1 MDTTGLM
8 ITTQGLAK
16 TFTKKKESVH
26 AVRGIDLSVAEG
38 ELVAFLGP
46 NGAGK
51 STTLRML
58 TGLLAP
64 SSGRATVAGY
74 DVVAQPDKVRQTI
87 GYIGQG
93 NSAGHYFRVADELA
107 SQAQFYGVPAAEGRR
122 RAADLLAALDLVG
135 LEKRTV
141 STLSGGQRRRLDVA
155 MGLLN
160 RPPLLFLDEP
170 STGMDP
176 ASRANL
182 WEHVQR
188 MRREFGMTL
197 VLTTHYLEEADRMA
211 ERVVII
217 DQGAII
223 ADDTPTALRHTHAAD
238 VVTLEYADAEVAGR
252 AREALARDGRFADRV
267 AGGSVAGGGATASE
281 SWEVRLEVDDG
292 PALLPVLLYALEGA
306 GVRPVRA
313 AIAEATLD
321 DVFLNLTG
329 RSLRE
334 ESESADDAAAVEA
347 MASAASAGG
356 GRGGAA

>member
-1 MDTTGLM
+1 M
-8 ITTQGLAK
+8 ITTEGLAR
-16 TFTKKKESVH
+16 TFQKKKEVVE
-26 AVRGIDLSVAEG
+26 AVRGIDLHVGDG

-64 SSGRATVAGY
+64 TRGRATVAGH
-74 DVVAQPDKVRQTI
+74 DVVAHPQKVRETI

-93 NSAGHYFRVADELA
+93 NSAGHFFRVGDELA
-107 SQAQFYGVPAAEGRR
+107 SQAQFYGIPAQEGRR
-122 RAADLLAALDLVG
+122 RATALLESLELSG
-135 LEKRTV
+135 MEKRTV
-141 STLSGGQRRRLDVA
+141 NTLSGGQRRRLDVA

-160 RPPLLFLDEP
+160 HPPLLFLDEP

-188 MRREFGMTL
+188 MRAELGMTM
-197 VLTTHYLEEADRMA
+197 VLTTHYLEEADKMA

-217 DQGAII
+217 DRGEVI
-223 ADDTPTALRHTHAAD
+223 ADDTPAELRRRHASD
-238 VVTLEYADAEVAGR
+238 VVRLTFAGAAEASSARATLGR
-252 AREALARDGRFADRV
+252 ETSFAVVDGDSSAQL
-267 AGGSVAGGGATASE
+267 
-281 SWEVRLEVDDG
+281 RLDLDEG
-292 PALLPVLLYALEGA
+292 PAAVPSILAVLEREGQ
-306 GVRPVRA
+306 RPTRA
-313 AIAEATLD
+313 AISEASLD

-334 ESESADDAAAVEA
+334 ESESGEDAAAVATAAAGAGA
-347 MASAASAGG
+347 MGAGA
-356 GRGGAA
+356 GGAA

>member
-1 MDTTGLM
+1 M
-8 ITTQGLAK
+8 ITTSGLTK
-16 TFTKKKESVH
+16 TFTRKKSVVE
-26 AVRGIDLSVAEG
+26 AVRGIDLTVGDG
-38 ELVAFLGP
+38 ELVAILGP

-51 STTLRML
+51 STTLKML

-64 SSGRATVAGY
+64 TAGSAQVAGY
-74 DVVAQPDKVRQTI
+74 DVVAHPDRVRQTI

-107 SQAQFYGVPAAEGRR
+107 SQAQFYGVPAAEGRK
-122 RAADLLAALDLVG
+122 RASDLLAALDLVG
-135 LEKRTV
+135 VEKRTV
-141 STLSGGQRRRLDVA
+141 NTLSGGQRRRLDVA

-188 MRREFGMTL
+188 MRHEFGMTL

-211 ERVVII
+211 ERVVVI

-223 ADDTPTALRHTHAAD
+223 ADDTPTALRHTHASD
-238 VVTLEYADAEVAGR
+238 VVTLTYPDGEAARRAADVLRG
-252 AREALARDGRFADRV
+252 DSRFAERIADPE
-267 AGGSVAGGGATASE
+267 ADGK
-281 SWEVRLEVDDG
+281 VRLDLDDG
-292 PALLPVLLYALEGA
+292 PALFPVLLHELERAGA
-306 GVRPVRA
+306 RPTA
-313 AIAEATLD
+313 ASIAEATLD
-321 DVFLNLTG
+321 DVFLALTG

-334 ESESADDAAAVEA
+334 ESESGDDAAAVEA
-347 MASAASAGG
+347 MAAAAGG
-356 GRGGAA
+356 PGGGVGGAA

>member
-1 MDTTGLM
+1 MV
-8 ITTQGLAK
+8 
-16 TFTKKKESVH
+16 E
-26 AVRGIDLSVAEG
+26 AVRGIDLSVADG
-38 ELVAFLGP
+38 ELVAILGP

-51 STTLRML
+51 STTLKML

-64 SSGRATVAGY
+64 TAGEATVAGH
-74 DVVAQPDKVRQTI
+74 DVVAHPDRVRRAI

-122 RAADLLAALDLVG
+122 RAADLLSALDLVG

-141 STLSGGQRRRLDVA
+141 NTLSGGQRRRLDVA

-188 MRREFGMTL
+188 MRHEFGMTL

-211 ERVVII
+211 ERVVVI
-217 DQGAII
+217 DQGSII
-223 ADDTPTALRHTHAAD
+223 ADDTPTALRHTHASD
-238 VVTLEYADAEVAGR
+238 VVTLTWASEAEARR
-252 AREALARDGRFADRV
+252 AREVLAADARV
-267 AGGSVAGGGATASE
+267 AGGLAQPGATTTATAAAPAAT
-281 SWEVRLEVDDG
+281 VPGGLRLELDDG
-292 PALLPVLLYALEGA
+292 PALLPVLLHLLEGA
-306 GVRPVRA
+306 GLRPA
-313 AIAEATLD
+313 TASIAEATLD

-334 ESESADDAAAVEA
+334 ESESGDDAAAVAA
-347 MASAASAGG
+347 MASAAGGPGGSGGSGSAGG
-356 GRGGAA
+356 AA

>member
-1 MDTTGLM
+1 M
-8 ITTQGLAK
+8 ITTEGLTK
-16 TFTKKKESVH
+16 TFTKKKETVH

-64 SSGRATVAGY
+64 TAGRAHVAGF

-107 SQAQFYGVPAAEGRR
+107 SQAQFYGVPAAEGRK
-122 RAADLLAALDLVG
+122 RAAELLAALDLVG

-188 MRREFGMTL
+188 MRHEFGMTL

-238 VVTLEYADAEVAGR
+238 VVTLEYRDIEGAGR
-252 AREALARDGRFADRV
+252 ARQVLGGDGRFADRV
-267 AGGSVAGGGATASE
+267 AGSEGAGGGGAGTDGAGHHR
-281 SWEVRLEVDDG
+281 VRLEVDDG
-292 PALLPVLLYALEGA
+292 PALLPTLLHALDAAGA
-306 GVRPVRA
+306 RPDRA

-334 ESESADDAAAVEA
+334 ESESADDAAATEA
-347 MASAASAGG
+347 VAAAASAGG
-356 GRGGAA
+356 GMGGAA

>member
-1 MDTTGLM
+1 MITTTGLRR
-8 ITTQGLAK
+8 
-16 TFTKKKESVH
+16 TFTKKSSVVE
-26 AVRGIDLSVAEG
+26 AVRGIDLSVGDG
-38 ELVAFLGP
+38 ELVAILGP

-51 STTLRML
+51 STTLKML

-64 SSGRATVAGY
+64 TSGSATVAGH
-74 DVVAQPDKVRQTI
+74 DVVAHPDRVRQAI

-122 RAADLLAALDLVG
+122 RASDLLAALDLVG

-141 STLSGGQRRRLDVA
+141 NTLSGGQRRRLDVA

-188 MRREFGMTL
+188 MRHEFGMTL

-211 ERVVII
+211 ERVVVI
-217 DQGAII
+217 DQGSII
-223 ADDTPTALRHTHAAD
+223 ADDTPAALRHTHAAD
-238 VVTLEYADAEVAGR
+238 VVTLTWAGADEADR
-252 AREALARDGRFADRV
+252 ARDLLGRDARFDGRLAAA
-267 AGGSVAGGGATASE
+267 AGDGREPG
-281 SWEVRLEVDDG
+281 VRLELDDG
-292 PALLPVLLYALEGA
+292 PAVLPVLLHALEGA
-306 GVRPVRA
+306 GLRPA
-313 AIAEATLD
+313 TATIAEATLD

-334 ESESADDAAAVEA
+334 ESESGDDAAAVAA
-347 MASAASAGG
+347 MAAAAGG
-356 GRGGAA
+356 PGGGTGGAA

>member
-1 MDTTGLM
+1 MITTTGL
-8 ITTQGLAK
+8 TR
-16 TFTKKKESVH
+16 TFTKKASVVE
-26 AVRGIDLSVAEG
+26 AVRGIDLSVADG
-38 ELVAFLGP
+38 ELVAILGP

-51 STTLRML
+51 STTLKML

-64 SSGRATVAGY
+64 TSGSATVAGH
-74 DVVAQPDKVRQTI
+74 DVVAHPDRVRQAI

-122 RAADLLAALDLVG
+122 RATDLLAALDLVG

-141 STLSGGQRRRLDVA
+141 NTLSGGQRRRLDVA

-188 MRREFGMTL
+188 MRHEFGMTL

-211 ERVVII
+211 ERVVVI
-217 DQGAII
+217 DQGSII
-223 ADDTPTALRHTHAAD
+223 ADDSPAALRHTHASD
-238 VVTLEYADAEVAGR
+238 VVSLTWGSEEEAAR
-252 AREALARDGRFADRV
+252 ARELLQRDSRFDGQLVAAEG
-267 AGGSVAGGGATASE
+267 AGGE
-281 SWEVRLEVDDG
+281 SGLRLELDDG
-292 PALLPVLLYALEGA
+292 PAVLPVLLHVLETAAL
-306 GVRPVRA
+306 RPA
-313 AIAEATLD
+313 TASIAEATLD

-334 ESESADDAAAVEA
+334 ESESGDDAAAVAA
-347 MASAASAGG
+347 MAAAAGG
-356 GRGGAA
+356 PGGGMGGAA

>member
-1 MDTTGLM
+1 M
-8 ITTQGLAK
+8 ITTSGLTK
-16 TFTKKKESVH
+16 TFTRKKTRVE
-26 AVRGIDLSVAEG
+26 AVKGIDLSVTDG
-38 ELVAFLGP
+38 ELVAILGP

-64 SSGRATVAGY
+64 TAGSATVAGY
-74 DVVAQPDKVRQTI
+74 DVATQPDKVRATI
-87 GYIGQG
+87 GYVGQG
-93 NSAGHYFRVADELA
+93 NSAGHYFRVGDELA
-107 SQAQFYGVPAAEGRR
+107 SQAQFYGIPGAEGRR
-122 RAADLLAALDLVG
+122 RASDLLAALDLTG

-141 STLSGGQRRRLDVA
+141 NTLSGGQRRRLDVA

-188 MRREFGMTL
+188 MREQFGMTL

-217 DQGAII
+217 DHGSII
-223 ADDTPTALRHTHAAD
+223 ADDTPAALRRHH
-238 VVTLEYADAEVAGR
+238 
-252 AREALARDGRFADRV
+252 ARDTITLSYREESRASSAVGHLAGDARLHSVTPQGGRIRI
-267 AGGSVAGGGATASE
+267 E
-281 SWEVRLEVDDG
+281 LDDG
-292 PALLPVLLYALEGA
+292 AAHVPALLAGLEAA
-306 GVRPVRA
+306 GLRPDA
-313 AIAEATLD
+313 TSTAEATLD

-334 ESESADDAAAVEA
+334 ESESESDDDAAAAA
-347 MASAASAGG
+347 MAAAAAGPAGMGG
-356 GRGGAA
+356 GA

>member
-1 MDTTGLM
+1 MITTTGL
-8 ITTQGLAK
+8 TR
-16 TFTKKKESVH
+16 TFTKKASVVE
-26 AVRGIDLSVAEG
+26 AVRGIDLSVADG
-38 ELVAFLGP
+38 ELVAILGP

-51 STTLRML
+51 STTLKML

-64 SSGRATVAGY
+64 TFGSATVAGH
-74 DVVAQPDKVRQTI
+74 DVVAHPDRVRQAI

-122 RAADLLAALDLVG
+122 RASDLLAALDLVG

-141 STLSGGQRRRLDVA
+141 NTLSGGQRRRLDVA

-188 MRREFGMTL
+188 MRHEFGMTL

-211 ERVVII
+211 ERVVVI
-217 DQGAII
+217 DQGSII
-223 ADDTPTALRHTHAAD
+223 ADDTPAALRHTHASD
-238 VVTLEYADAEVAGR
+238 VVTLTWASDDEADR
-252 AREALARDGRFADRV
+252 ARDLLRRDSRFDGHLVAAGEGRDS
-267 AGGSVAGGGATASE
+267 GL
-281 SWEVRLEVDDG
+281 RLELDDG
-292 PALLPVLLYALEGA
+292 PAVLPALLHALEGA
-306 GVRPVRA
+306 ALRPA
-313 AIAEATLD
+313 TASIAEATLD

-334 ESESADDAAAVEA
+334 ESESGDDAAAVAA
-347 MASAASAGG
+347 MAAAAGG
-356 GRGGAA
+356 PGGGTGGAA

>member
-1 MDTTGLM
+1 M
-8 ITTQGLAK
+8 ITTSGLTK
-16 TFTKKKESVH
+16 TFTKKKAVVE
-26 AVRGIDLSVAEG
+26 AVRGIDLTVAEG

-58 TGLLAP
+58 TGLLVPTAG
-64 SSGRATVAGY
+64 SATVAGH
-74 DVVAQPDKVRQTI
+74 DVVAEPDKVRATI

-93 NSAGHYFRVADELA
+93 NSAGHYFRVGDELA
-107 SQAQFYGVPAAEGRR
+107 SQAQFYGVPAAEGRK
-122 RAADLLAALDLVG
+122 RATALLEALELSG
-135 LEKRTV
+135 MEKRTV
-141 STLSGGQRRRLDVA
+141 NTLSGGQRRRLDVA

-188 MRREFGMTL
+188 MRHEFGMTL

-223 ADDTPTALRHTHAAD
+223 ADDTPTALRHKHASD
-238 VVTLEYADAEVAGR
+238 VVTLTYPDDATARRAIDELRVDARFASHLAAESGGGGRVRLDLDDGAAAFPVLLHLLEVAGLR
-252 AREALARDGRFADRV
+252 PAA
-267 AGGSVAGGGATASE
+267 AS
-281 SWEVRLEVDDG
+281 
-292 PALLPVLLYALEGA
+292 
-306 GVRPVRA
+306 
-313 AIAEATLD
+313 IAEATLD

-334 ESESADDAAAVEA
+334 ESESGDDAAAVEA
-347 MASAASAGG
+347 VAAAASAGG
-356 GRGGAA
+356 GMGGAA